1 MSWSEVK
8 YALNSSLGTE
18 AFLSLDKLIPYYIA
32 YQSGINVQEFTTP
45 GNYTVNVP
53 KWANNVKITA
63 AGGGGGGGFSDRNKQ
78 GTGGGGGAAILN
90 SIHDV
95 SAIASLTIVV
105 GSGGRA
111 GTEASSTNNTGEQG
125 GTTSISELNV
135 VLNGGY
141 GGKYVVNSSYNVGG
155 AAGGTGGGA
164 GGKTKSAGSNGIS
177 GSGGTSDAS
186 STSGGG
192 GGGSIGSGGDAAVFI
207 DYSTPE
213 RHGATAGVRGGGG
226 GGGAY
231 TTGYEPAAGGD
242 GYVKLEF
249 LP

>member
-18 AFLSLDKLIPYYIA
+18 AFMSLDKLIPYYIA

-45 GNYTVNVP
+45 GSYTLSVP
-53 KWANNVKITA
+53 KWANSVKITA
-63 AGGGGGGGFSDRNKQ
+63 AGGGGGGGFSDNEFQ

-95 SAIASLTIVV
+95 SAIASLTVVV
-105 GSGGRA
+105 GSGGSA
-111 GTEASSTNNTGEQG
+111 GKTASSPTDAEQG
-125 GTTSISELNV
+125 GTTSITELNI

-141 GGKYVVNSSYNVGG
+141 GGNYAYNSANNVGG

-164 GGKTKSAGSNGIS
+164 GGKTKSAGSNGIA
-177 GSGGTSDAS
+177 GSGGTSNAS
-186 STSGGG
+186 EISGGG
-192 GGGSIGSGGDAAVFI
+192 GGGSIGSGGDAAVWI
-207 DYSTPE
+207 NRTTTE

-231 TTGYEPAAGGD
+231 TSNYGPAAGGD

>member
-18 AFLSLDKLIPYYIA
+18 EFMPLDKLIPYYIA
-32 YQSGINVQEFTTP
+32 YQSGIHVQEFTTP
-45 GNYTVNVP
+45 GSYTVNVP
-53 KWANNVKITA
+53 KWANSVKITA
-63 AGGGGGGGFSDRNKQ
+63 AGGGGGGGFSDDSVQ

-111 GTEASSTNNTGEQG
+111 GKSANSETDAEQG
-125 GTTSISELNV
+125 GTTSITELNI

-141 GGKYVVNSSYNVGG
+141 GGNYAYNSSNNVGG

-164 GGKTKSAGSNGIS
+164 GGKTRSAGSNGIT
-177 GSGGTSDAS
+177 GSGGNSDAS
-186 STSGGG
+186 SKSGGG
-192 GGGSIGSGGDAAVFI
+192 GGGSIGAGGDAAVYI
-207 DYSTPE
+207 SYTTPE

-231 TTGYEPAAGGD
+231 TSEYEPAAGGD

>member
-1 MSWSEVK
+1 MSWGEVK

-18 AFLSLDKLIPYYIA
+18 AFMSLDKLIPYYIA
-32 YQSGINVQEFTTP
+32 YQSGIYVQEFTTP

-53 KWANNVKITA
+53 KWANSVKITA
-63 AGGGGGGGFSDRNKQ
+63 AGGGGGGGFSDDEHQ

-105 GSGGRA
+105 GRGGRG
-111 GTEASSTNNTGEQG
+111 GTEASSDNKSEQG
-125 GTTSISELNV
+125 GTTSIAELNIT
-135 VLNGGY
+135 LIGGY
-141 GGKYVVNSSYNVGG
+141 GGKYAYTTSYNVGG

-164 GGKTKSAGSNGIS
+164 GGKTKSAGSNGIA
-177 GSGGTSDAS
+177 GSGGTSNAS
-186 STSGGG
+186 EISGGG
-192 GGGSIGSGGDAAVFI
+192 GGGSIGSGGDAAVWI
-207 DYSTPE
+207 NRTSTE

-226 GGGAY
+226 GGGAHTSNY
-231 TTGYEPAAGGD
+231 GPAAGGD